1 MENNFRLKV
10 VKVFQK
16 VINRK
21 TNNVF
26 IPISIYVNKKK
37 SRWITGLSYV
47 CGQYCLRSFIALRE
61 HAAILLLRR
70 LPSRPWGGPA
80 FTPNM

>member
-1 MENNFRLKV
+1 MLFISILLFKNHFSSAKVLIVSDMENLFRLKV

-26 IPISIYVNKKK
+26 IPISIYVNKE
-37 SRWITGLSYV
+37 S
-47 CGQYCLRSFIALRE
+47 
-61 HAAILLLRR
+61 
-70 LPSRPWGGPA
+70 PA
-80 FTPNM
+80 E

>member
-1 MENNFRLKV
+1 MLFISILLFINHFSSAKVHVVSDMENFFRLKV

-26 IPISIYVNKKK
+26 IPISIYVNKE
-37 SRWITGLSYV
+37 S
-47 CGQYCLRSFIALRE
+47 
-61 HAAILLLRR
+61 
-70 LPSRPWGGPA
+70 PA
-80 FTPNM
+80 E